1 MITPCAA
8 NRATNVHPH
17 AVCNDYVT
25 DKTWCSQ
32 WYHIVCHQSAISP
45 CKCCCVI
52 ICFSKRDR
60 LSTSQHLLSDEQE

>member
-25 DKTWCSQ
+25 DKNGVHNGIT
-32 WYHIVCHQSAISP
+32 
-45 CKCCCVI
+45 
-52 ICFSKRDR
+52 
-60 LSTSQHLLSDEQE
+60 